1 MYVMNKKWDSII
13 NIAQCSTVYIGP
25 EHEVKAVPTGGGAVY
40 RLGQYE
46 TAENCP
52 CGAE

>member
-25 EHEVKAVPTGGGAVY
+25 GHERRAA
-40 RLGQYE
+40 GQVRRE
-46 TAENCP
+46 W
-52 CGAE
+52 